1 MIILDLEHLTDLME
15 MTHPAIFLPLY
26 CFDCLKFLIIIFLII
41 INNVAKDIFYF

>member
-26 CFDCLKFLIIIFLII
+26 CFDCLKFLIIV
-41 INNVAKDIFYF
+41 NNVAKDIFYF